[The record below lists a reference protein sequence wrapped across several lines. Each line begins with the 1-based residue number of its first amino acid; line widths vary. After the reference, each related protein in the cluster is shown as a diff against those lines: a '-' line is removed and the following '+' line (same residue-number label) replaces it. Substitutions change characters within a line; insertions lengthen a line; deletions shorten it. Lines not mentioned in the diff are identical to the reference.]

1 MNILYSIRRILPL
14 LLFFTTG
21 LNISQAQNFN
31 RSWIKTFGN
40 DSVPGN
46 FKVEKLCLDRNQ
58 NVYTVSNKDSSNE
71 WEVISINKYNPSGQL
86 LWNRIYT
93 NSPGDNST
101 AVTIL
106 SDQNDNI
113 YIGGY
118 EFNPNQ
124 EDDFLVLKYDTA
136 GNFQWKYNYNGVGN
150 EKDQLVDMQIDK
162 ADNIYIT
169 GTAGLSGSPFYYS
182 DVVCCKLNASG
193 QLLWETYLNYPLVTN
208 VIDFPLYLNLDT
220 QSNLFI
226 SGKIKSSEI
235 CKLDSAGNITW
246 FGSAITIT
254 QNINDVVLDDSA
266 SIYLAENN
274 SIVKYDSTG
283 TFQWQ
288 KSFFAAN
295 PGKLNSVEYRNG
307 SLYATGFVDS
317 LSQLRSLTLKIAL
330 NGDTV
335 WSSLNTLSPG
345 SNDNGEKII
354 CHKDGDL
361 TILGNSQSVSQ
372 QYNLMAIRYDST
384 GTLLWSQ
391 QFDDSLH
398 RNDNFIDAIAD
409 SSKNIYAGGVA
420 FLFNNSY
427 CVLKINAS
435 GVLDWIDVK
444 EVFQGYDDVGLKIR
458 KDNSENIIVAGLSRS
473 RIYSDDIVV
482 LKYDSAGNLIW
493 KKRIETQKNYS
504 YLEQLTIDSDNNIY
518 VCGATIDGLK
528 TNYLLSKL
536 NSGGNTVFLENIT
549 SPFNTIFSSY
559 ACTTDAAKNI
569 FLLCSTED
577 STSIN
582 NLIVLK
588 YDPSGNKLWE
598 KIVCDS
604 AKSNDNE
611 CLLAT
616 NHSIFYCAYSVLNQL
631 VNQKDIGVAKF
642 DSSGNVLWK
651 SKFNSIGS
659 QLDLEIKIQVDAEEN
674 IIVTGISGSINREML
689 VLKYDSSGNLLWSTV
704 LTNMNNGSNIPV
716 DMALDEIG
724 NIYITGRSDST
735 GGSRCITVRINADGT
750 VAWTH
755 TFNAPFTNFPAMGNG
770 IASGDGYLFVTGK
783 CIDTAF
789 VENILVLVYDT
800 LGNEI
805 YVDTYPSTG
814 PINSCEG
821 ADIIYNEQGSFYLTG
836 QTDSFEEA
844 IDYVTMKYS
853 NPTLGVKNIDSK
865 RTSLN
870 IFPNPAQS
878 QFTLMYR
885 SNKNTK
891 AVIEIFNSIGSII
904 LKQEVSLKPGANIFD
919 LDSRSMIPGNY
930 VLTIRTNNK
939 ILGEGRLI
947 KIK

>member
-1 MNILYSIRRILPL
+1 MKFLFSIFRIYPL
-14 LLFFTTG
+14 LLFLILG
-21 LNISQAQNFN
+21 LSLSQAQTFS

-46 FKVEKLCLDRNQ
+46 FKVEKLCIDNNQ

-71 WEVISINKYNPSGQL
+71 WEVISINKYNPAGQH
-86 LWNRIYT
+86 LWTRIYT

-101 AVTIL
+101 AVTIVC
-106 SDQNDNI
+106 DPNNNI

-124 EDDFLVLKYDTA
+124 EDDFLVLKYDSA
-136 GNFQWKYNYNGVGN
+136 GNLQWKYNYNGVGN
-150 EKDQLVDMQIDK
+150 EKDQIVDMQIDN
-162 ADNIYIT
+162 AGNIYIT
-169 GTAGLSGSPFYYS
+169 GTGGLSGSPFYFS
-182 DVVCCKLNASG
+182 DVVCCKLNPSG
-193 QLLWETYLNYPLVTN
+193 QLLWETYLNYPLNTN
-208 VIDFPLYLNLDT
+208 VIDFPLYLNLDA

-226 SGKIKSSEI
+226 SGKIKSSEL
-235 CKLDSAGNITW
+235 CKLDSAGNILW
-246 FGSAITIT
+246 FGSAIAIT
-254 QNINDVVLDDSA
+254 QNINDVVLDDAA

-295 PGKLNSVEYRNG
+295 PGKLNSLGHRNG
-307 SLYATGFVDS
+307 NLYATGFVDS
-317 LSQLRSLTLKIAL
+317 LSQLRSLTLKITL

-361 TILGNSQSVSQ
+361 TILGNSQTVSQ
-372 QYNLMAIRYDST
+372 QYNLMALRYDSS

-398 RNDNFIDAIAD
+398 QNDNFIDAAAD
-409 SSKNIYAGGVA
+409 SSKNIYAGAIA

-427 CVLKINAS
+427 CALKINSS
-435 GVLDWIDVK
+435 GVLGWIDVK

-458 KDNSENIIVAGLSRS
+458 KDNFENIIVAGLSRS
-473 RIYSDDIVV
+473 RVYSDDIVV
-482 LKYDSAGNLIW
+482 LKYDSAGSLIW
-493 KKRIETQKNYS
+493 EKRIETQKNYS
-504 YLEQLTIDSDNNIY
+504 YLEQLTIDSDDNIY

-536 NSGGNTVFLENIT
+536 DSTGNTVFQENI
-549 SPFNTIFSSY
+549 SSAFNTIFSSY
-559 ACTTDAAKNI
+559 ACTTDDAKNI

-577 STSIN
+577 STNSN
-582 NLIVLK
+582 NLVVLK
-588 YDPSGNKLWE
+588 YDSVGNKLWE
-598 KIVCDS
+598 KIISDS

-611 CLLAT
+611 CLIVT
-616 NHSIFYCAYSVLNQL
+616 KHSIFYCAYSVLNQL
-631 VNQKDIGVAKF
+631 ANQKDIGVAKF

-651 SKFNSIGS
+651 NNFNSIGS
-659 QLDLEIKIQVDAEEN
+659 QLDLEIKMQVDDEEN

-689 VLKYDSSGNLLWSTV
+689 VLKYDSSGSLLWSTV
-704 LTNMNNGSNIPV
+704 LTNLNNGSNIPA
-716 DMALDEIG
+716 DMALDEAG

-735 GGSRCITVRINADGT
+735 GGSRCLTLRINTDGS
-750 VAWTH
+750 VAWMH
-755 TFNAPFTNFPAMGNG
+755 TFNAPLTNFPAMGTA
-770 IASGDGYLFVTGK
+770 ITAGDGYLFVTGS

-800 LGNEI
+800 WGNEI

-821 ADIIYNEQGSFYLTG
+821 ADIVYGGHGSFYLTG
-836 QTDSFEEA
+836 QTDSFEHA

-853 NPTLGVKNIDSK
+853 NPTLDVKKFDSK
-865 RTSLN
+865 RAPLK
-870 IFPNPAQS
+870 IFPNPAQARY
-878 QFTLMYR
+878 TLMY
-885 SNKNTK
+885 SSDKNTK
-891 AVIEIFNSIGSII
+891 ALIEIFNSTGSTSF
-904 LKQEVSLKPGANIFD
+904 KQEVFLKPGANIFD
-919 LDSRSMIPGNY
+919 LDSRSMMPGNY
-930 VLTIRTNNK
+930 ILTIRSNNK